1 MTVELPAAA
10 NQVLPEP
17 TAAPTRGRARTA
29 EPAKPVSILLVD
41 DHEDT
46 LRAMSRLLRNLEHR
60 VVTANCVQG
69 ALRAADEQNFDLL
82 ISDVGLP
89 DGTGLDLMRH
99 LLVRR
104 PIRGIALTGYGSDS
118 DLRQTREAGFSA
130 HLTKPIDFRAL
141 ESAIRSVAEELN

>member
-1 MTVELPAAA
+1 
-10 NQVLPEP
+10 
-17 TAAPTRGRARTA
+17 
-29 EPAKPVSILLVD
+29 VSILLVD

-46 LRAMSRLLRNLEHR
+46 LRAMSRLLRRLDHR

-69 ALRAADEQNFDLL
+69 ALRAAKEEEFDLL

-89 DGTGLDLMRH
+89 DGTGLDLMRQ
-99 LLVRR
+99 LLDRQS
-104 PIRGIALTGYGSDS
+104 IRGIALTGYGAEN

-141 ESAIRSVAEELN
+141 ESAIRTVADEVN

>member
-1 MTVELPAAA
+1 MGTVITMQLPAALRQITA
-10 NQVLPEP
+10 PAVPP
-17 TAAPTRGRARTA
+17 AAP

-46 LRAMSRLLRNLEHR
+46 LRAMSRLLRKLEHR
-60 VVTANCVQG
+60 VVTANCVQS
-69 ALRAADEQNFDLL
+69 ALQAANEENFDLL

-89 DGTGLDLMRH
+89 DGTGLDLMRE
-99 LLVRR
+99 LLGRQA
-104 PIRGIALTGYGSDS
+104 IRGIALTGYGSDQ

-141 ESAIRSVAEELN
+141 ETAIRSVAETAV